1 MDGAASGDSHGRGGY
16 PSGAHSGAVTS
27 NPNPGGLGTVVEG
40 TPMTLGNFAAV
51 YVAAQRTILIK
62 TGQVGPLDLLSPQ
75 MRPLMIE
82 HLARPKA
89 RLCLPYWP
97 SH

>member
-40 TPMTLGNFAAV
+40 TPMATP
-51 YVAAQRTILIK
+51 
-62 TGQVGPLDLLSPQ
+62 TGMGF
-75 MRPLMIE
+75 
-82 HLARPKA
+82 ARPPLGPGGTGTGMNTA
-89 RLCLPYWP
+89 SVVPM
-97 SH
+97 STGG